1 MEQTFTK
8 ILIRI
13 CHISE
18 MLKNLSTELDKLY
31 EGLTSPEIV
40 DIFKEREE

>member
-1 MEQTFTK
+1 MEQTFTE

-18 MLKNLSTELDKLY
+18 ILKNLSTELDKLY

-40 DIFKEREE
+40 DIFEEIEE